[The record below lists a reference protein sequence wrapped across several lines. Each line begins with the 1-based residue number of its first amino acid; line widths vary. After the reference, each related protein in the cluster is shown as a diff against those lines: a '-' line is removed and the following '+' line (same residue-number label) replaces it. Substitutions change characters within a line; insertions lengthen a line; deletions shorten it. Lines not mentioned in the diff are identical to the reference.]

1 LVDGGGRK
9 RLKLERVKLAGFR
22 GLREDEYTLGD
33 LTVFTGGMGVGKT
46 SRLLAVLFALCG
58 EAPYGLTLDDLI
70 NSSSDYM
77 LVRVEGSV
85 NNLPF
90 YIERRKRRGGPV
102 AVKTDLPERLRVDPK
117 IFVDGREIAK
127 LFVGAPAEKSLKL
140 NQLLGFERYD
150 QVASEITPAPVERRL
165 QELEKQLS
173 ALGRIEDIK
182 RRDAETTAEI
192 GWIKDRLSELRVKYM
207 IDSPMVKWA
216 EEVKQ
221 RAEEAE
227 QIELEMKGKLK
238 LLEQYRTQL
247 RSLPEAAEGFEE
259 ELREMEA
266 RNDALNRRIAVL
278 EASIKMIELQ
288 RGMSVQTCPL
298 CGAQLSKDALERFA
312 HMEEE
317 YRKVLDEYSSLQIR
331 LSQKRKEVEEYRRLL
346 EQRRF
351 IEAEISRLEGEI
363 AQTRV
368 QIVSEEDLSK
378 ALRLLKEAEETKHEI
393 ELLESK
399 LSALEAQK
407 EAYQTALAQLGSQN
421 HVNLERKIRRL
432 RDLADKIR
440 RIRSALIEAVN
451 EAKNE
456 RLASIKSSFKE
467 AFKKIYPYE
476 RIKDVDFE
484 SRIVR
489 GHEVLYVKCKV
500 DESWVYAHQMSTGE
514 NVALSFALLLA
525 VNELASSPLLLL
537 DEPEEGLDESGI
549 RGLAEVLKKM
559 KQRTQLL
566 VATRSPLLASLLGSE
581 SDIK

>member
-1 LVDGGGRK
+1 
-9 RLKLERVKLAGFR
+9 
-22 GLREDEYTLGD
+22 
-33 LTVFTGGMGVGKT
+33 MGTGKT

-58 EAPYGLTLDDLI
+58 EAPSGLTLDDLI
-70 NSSSDYM
+70 NTSSDYM
-77 LVRVEGSV
+77 LVRVEGRI

-102 AVKTDLPERLRVDPK
+102 AVKTDLPEQLKIDPK

-127 LFVGAPAEKSLKL
+127 LFVGAPTEKVLKL

-150 QVASEITPAPVERRL
+150 QVASELTPVPVERRI

-173 ALGRIEDIK
+173 SLKQIEDIR
-182 RRDAETTAEI
+182 RRDAEATAEI
-192 GWIKDRLSELRVKYM
+192 GRIRDRLSALRVKYM
-207 IDSPMVKWA
+207 MDSALVKWA

-221 RAEEAE
+221 RTEEARK
-227 QIELEMKGKLK
+227 IELEMKGKLK
-238 LLEQYRTQL
+238 LLEQYRIQL
-247 RSLPEAAEGFEE
+247 KSLPEAAKDVEE

-288 RGMSVQTCPL
+288 RGMDVQTCPL
-298 CGAQLSKDALERFA
+298 CNAPLSKDALERFK

-317 YRKVLDEYSSLQIR
+317 YRKVSDEYSRLQTSLA
-331 LSQKRKEVEEYRRLL
+331 QKRKEAEEYRRLQ

-351 IEAEISRLEGEI
+351 IEVQISRLEDEI
-363 AQTRV
+363 AQTKV
-368 QIVSEEDLSK
+368 QSVAEEDLLK
-378 ALRLLKEAEETKHEI
+378 ALQLLKEAEETKREI

-399 LSALEAQK
+399 LSSLEAQK
-407 EAYQTALAQLGSQN
+407 EAYQTALAQLGS
-421 HVNLERKIRRL
+421 VDAATLEYKIRRL
-432 RDLADKIR
+432 RDLADKIK
-440 RIRSALIEAVN
+440 RIKSALIEAVN

-484 SRIVR
+484 SKMVR
-489 GHEVLYVKCKV
+489 GHEVLYVKGKV
-500 DESWVYAHQMSTGE
+500 DDTWVYAHQMSTGE

-525 VNELASSPLLLL
+525 VNELVSSPILLL
-537 DEPEEGLDESGI
+537 DEPEEGLDESGV

-559 KQRTQLL
+559 KAKTQLL
-566 VATRSPLLASLLGSE
+566 IATRSPLLASLLRSEGSV
-581 SDIK
+581 K

>member
-1 LVDGGGRK
+1 M
-9 RLKLERVKLAGFR
+9 LKLERVKLTGFR
-22 GLREDEYTLGD
+22 GLREDEYTLDD
-33 LTVFTGGMGVGKT
+33 LTVFTGGMGAGKT

-58 EAPYGLTLDDLI
+58 EAPSGLVLDDLI
-70 NSSSDYM
+70 NTSSDYM
-77 LVRVEGSV
+77 LVRVEGRI

-102 AVKTDLPERLRVDPK
+102 AVKTDLPEQLKIDPK

-127 LFVGAPAEKSLKL
+127 LFVGAPTEKALKL

-150 QVASEITPAPVERRL
+150 QVASEITPAPVERRI

-173 ALGRIEDIK
+173 SLKQIEDIR
-182 RRDAETTAEI
+182 RRDAETTVEI
-192 GWIKDRLSELRVKYM
+192 SRVKDRLSALRVKYM
-207 IDSPMVKWA
+207 MDSALVKWA

-221 RAEEAE
+221 RAEEAKKL
-227 QIELEMKGKLK
+227 ELEVKGKLK

-247 RSLPEAAEGFEE
+247 KGLPEAAEGVEE

-288 RGMSVQTCPL
+288 QGMDIRRCPL
-298 CGAQLSKDALERFA
+298 CNAPLSKDALERFK

-317 YRKVLDEYSSLQIR
+317 YRRVLDEYSSLQTS
-331 LSQKRKEVEEYRRLL
+331 LAQKRKEVEEYRRLL

-351 IEAEISRLEGEI
+351 LEAQISRLEEEV
-363 AQTRV
+363 AQTKV
-368 QIVSEEDLSK
+368 QSVAEEDLSK
-378 ALRLLKEAEETKHEI
+378 ALQLLKEAEEMRREI
-393 ELLESK
+393 ELLENR
-399 LSALEAQK
+399 LSSLEAQK
-407 EAYQTALAQLGSQN
+407 EAYQTALTQLGSLDA
-421 HVNLERKIRRL
+421 VSLENRIRRL
-432 RDLADKIR
+432 RELAD
-440 RIRSALIEAVN
+440 RIKRVKSALIEAVN

-467 AFKKIYPYE
+467 AFKNIYPYE

-484 SRIVR
+484 SKIVR
-489 GHEVLYVKCKV
+489 GHEVLYVKGKV
-500 DESWVYAHQMSTGE
+500 DDTWVYAHQMSTGE

-549 RGLAEVLKKM
+549 RGLAEVLRKM
-559 KQRTQLL
+559 KGRTQLL
-566 VATRSPLLASLLGSE
+566 VATRSPLLASLLRAEGS
-581 SDIK
+581 IK

>member
-127 LFVGAPAEKSLKL
+127 LFVGAPAEKALKL

-378 ALRLLKEAEETKHEI
+378 ALRLLKEAEETKREI

>member
-1 LVDGGGRK
+1 
-9 RLKLERVKLAGFR
+9 
-22 GLREDEYTLGD
+22 
-33 LTVFTGGMGVGKT
+33 MGTGKT

-58 EAPYGLTLDDLI
+58 EAPSGLTLDDLI
-70 NSSSDYM
+70 NTSSDYM
-77 LVRVEGSV
+77 LVRVEGRI

-102 AVKTDLPERLRVDPK
+102 AVKTDLPEQLKIDPK

-127 LFVGAPAEKSLKL
+127 LFVGAPTEKVLKL

-150 QVASEITPAPVERRL
+150 QVASELTPVPVERRI

-173 ALGRIEDIK
+173 SLKQIEDIR
-182 RRDAETTAEI
+182 RRDAEATAEI
-192 GWIKDRLSELRVKYM
+192 GRIRDRLSALRVKYM
-207 IDSPMVKWA
+207 MDSALVKWA

-221 RAEEAE
+221 RTEEAKK
-227 QIELEMKGKLK
+227 IELEMKGKLK
-238 LLEQYRTQL
+238 LLEQYRIQL
-247 RSLPEAAEGFEE
+247 KSLPEAAKDVEE

-288 RGMSVQTCPL
+288 RGMDVQTCPL
-298 CGAQLSKDALERFA
+298 CNAPLSKDALERFK

-317 YRKVLDEYSSLQIR
+317 YRKVSDEYSRLQTSLA
-331 LSQKRKEVEEYRRLL
+331 QKRKEAEEYRRLQ

-351 IEAEISRLEGEI
+351 IEVQISRLEDEI
-363 AQTRV
+363 AQTKV
-368 QIVSEEDLSK
+368 QSVAEEDLLK
-378 ALRLLKEAEETKHEI
+378 ALQLLKEAEETKREI

-399 LSALEAQK
+399 LSSLEAQK
-407 EAYQTALAQLGSQN
+407 EAYQTALAQLGS
-421 HVNLERKIRRL
+421 VDAATLEYKIRRL
-432 RDLADKIR
+432 RDLADKIK
-440 RIRSALIEAVN
+440 RIKSALIEAVN

-484 SRIVR
+484 SKMVR
-489 GHEVLYVKCKV
+489 GHEVLYVKGKV
-500 DESWVYAHQMSTGE
+500 DDTWVYAHQMSTGE

-525 VNELASSPLLLL
+525 VNELVSSPILLL
-537 DEPEEGLDESGI
+537 DEPEEGLDESGV

-559 KQRTQLL
+559 KAKTQLL
-566 VATRSPLLASLLGSE
+566 IATRSPLLASLLRSEGSV
-581 SDIK
+581 K

>member
-1 LVDGGGRK
+1 M
-9 RLKLERVKLAGFR
+9 LKLERVKLAGFR
-22 GLREDEYTLGD
+22 GLREDEYILDD
-33 LTVFTGGMGVGKT
+33 LTVFTGGMGAGKT

-58 EAPYGLTLDDLI
+58 EAPSGLVLDDLI
-70 NSSSDYM
+70 NTSSDYM
-77 LVRVEGSV
+77 LVRVEGRI

-102 AVKTDLPERLRVDPK
+102 AVKTDLPEQLKIDPK

-127 LFVGAPAEKSLKL
+127 LFVGAPTEKALKL
-140 NQLLGFERYD
+140 NQLLGFERYN
-150 QVASEITPAPVERRL
+150 QVASEITPAPVERRI

-173 ALGRIEDIK
+173 ALRQIEDIR

-192 GWIKDRLSELRVKYM
+192 GRIRDRLSALRVKYM
-207 IDSPMVKWA
+207 MDSALLKWA

-221 RAEEAE
+221 RAEEARK
-227 QIELEMKGKLK
+227 IELEMKGKLK
-238 LLEQYRTQL
+238 LLEQYRIQL
-247 RSLPEAAEGFEE
+247 KSLPEAAEGVEE
-259 ELREMEA
+259 ELHEMEA

-288 RGMSVQTCPL
+288 KGMNVQTCPL
-298 CGAQLSKDALERFA
+298 CNAPLSKDALERFK

-317 YRKVLDEYSSLQIR
+317 YRKVLDEYSRLQTSLA
-331 LSQKRKEVEEYRRLL
+331 QKRKEVEEYRRLL

-351 IEAEISRLEGEI
+351 IEAQMSRLEDEI
-363 AQTRV
+363 AQTKV
-368 QIVSEEDLSK
+368 QSVAEEDLLK
-378 ALRLLKEAEETKHEI
+378 ALQLLKEAEETKREI

-399 LSALEAQK
+399 LSSLEAQK
-407 EAYQTALAQLGSQN
+407 EAYQTALAQLGS
-421 HVNLERKIRRL
+421 VEAANLEYKIRML
-432 RDLADKIR
+432 KDLANKIK
-440 RIRSALIEAVN
+440 RIKSALIEAVN

-489 GHEVLYVKCKV
+489 GHEVLYVKGKV
-500 DESWVYAHQMSTGE
+500 DDAWVYAHQMSTGE

-525 VNELASSPLLLL
+525 VNELVSSPLLLL
-537 DEPEEGLDESGI
+537 DEPEEGLDESGV

-559 KQRTQLL
+559 KTRTQLL
-566 VATRSPLLASLLGSE
+566 IATRSPLLASLLRSE
-581 SDIK
+581 GGIK

>member
-1 LVDGGGRK
+1 MVDGGGRK

-127 LFVGAPAEKSLKL
+127 LFVGAPAEKALKL

-378 ALRLLKEAEETKHEI
+378 ALRLLKEAEETKREI

>member
-1 LVDGGGRK
+1 M
-9 RLKLERVKLAGFR
+9 LKLEKVKLTGFR
-22 GLREDEYTLGD
+22 GLREDEYTLDD
-33 LTVFTGGMGVGKT
+33 LVVFTGGMGAGKT

-58 EAPYGLTLDDLI
+58 EAPSGLVLDDLI
-70 NSSSDYM
+70 NTSSDYM
-77 LVRVEGSV
+77 LVRVEGRI

-102 AVKTDLPERLRVDPK
+102 AVKTDLTEQLKIDPK

-127 LFVGAPAEKSLKL
+127 LFVGAPTEKALKL

-150 QVASEITPAPVERRL
+150 QVASEITPAPVERRI

-173 ALGRIEDIK
+173 SLKQIEDIR
-182 RRDAETTAEI
+182 RRDAETTVEI
-192 GWIKDRLSELRVKYM
+192 SRVKDRLSALRVKYM
-207 IDSPMVKWA
+207 MDSALVKWA

-221 RAEEAE
+221 RAEEAKKL
-227 QIELEMKGKLK
+227 ELEVKGKLK

-247 RSLPEAAEGFEE
+247 KGLPEAAEGVEE
-259 ELREMEA
+259 ELREIEA

-288 RGMSVQTCPL
+288 QGMDIRRCPL
-298 CGAQLSKDALERFA
+298 CNAPLSKDALERFK

-317 YRKVLDEYSSLQIR
+317 YRKVLDEYSSLQIS
-331 LSQKRKEVEEYRRLL
+331 LAQKRKEVEEYRKLL

-351 IEAEISRLEGEI
+351 LEAQISRLEEEI
-363 AQTRV
+363 AQTKV
-368 QIVSEEDLSK
+368 QSVAEEDLSK
-378 ALRLLKEAEETKHEI
+378 ALQLLKEADEMRRDI
-393 ELLESK
+393 ELLENR
-399 LSALEAQK
+399 LSSLEAQK
-407 EAYQTALAQLGSQN
+407 EAYQTALAQLGSLDA
-421 HVNLERKIRRL
+421 VSLENRIRRL
-432 RDLADKIR
+432 RELAD
-440 RIRSALIEAVN
+440 RIKRVKSALIEAVN

-484 SRIVR
+484 SKSVR
-489 GHEVLYVKCKV
+489 GHEVLYVKGKV
-500 DESWVYAHQMSTGE
+500 DDTWVYAHQMSTGE

-549 RGLAEVLKKM
+549 RGLAEVLRKM
-559 KQRTQLL
+559 KGRTQLL
-566 VATRSPLLASLLGSE
+566 VATRSPLLASLLRAEGS
-581 SDIK
+581 IK

>member
-1 LVDGGGRK
+1 
-9 RLKLERVKLAGFR
+9 
-22 GLREDEYTLGD
+22 
-33 LTVFTGGMGVGKT
+33 MGTGKT

-58 EAPYGLTLDDLI
+58 EAPSGLTLDDLI
-70 NSSSDYM
+70 NTSSDYM
-77 LVRVEGSV
+77 LVRVEGRI

-102 AVKTDLPERLRVDPK
+102 AVKTDLPEQLKIDPK

-127 LFVGAPAEKSLKL
+127 LFVGAPTEKVLKL

-150 QVASEITPAPVERRL
+150 QVASELTPVPVERRI

-173 ALGRIEDIK
+173 SLKQIEDIR
-182 RRDAETTAEI
+182 RRDAEATAEI
-192 GWIKDRLSELRVKYM
+192 GRIRDRLSALRVKYM
-207 IDSPMVKWA
+207 MDSALVKWA

-221 RAEEAE
+221 RTEEAKK
-227 QIELEMKGKLK
+227 IELEMKGKLK
-238 LLEQYRTQL
+238 LLEQYRIQL
-247 RSLPEAAEGFEE
+247 KSLPEAAKDVEE

-288 RGMSVQTCPL
+288 RGMDVQTCPL
-298 CGAQLSKDALERFA
+298 CNAPLSKDALERFK

-317 YRKVLDEYSSLQIR
+317 YRKVSDEYSRLQTSLA
-331 LSQKRKEVEEYRRLL
+331 QKRKEAEEYRRLQ

-351 IEAEISRLEGEI
+351 IEVQINRLEDEI
-363 AQTRV
+363 AQTKV
-368 QIVSEEDLSK
+368 QSVAEEDLLK
-378 ALRLLKEAEETKHEI
+378 ALQLLKEAEETKREI

-399 LSALEAQK
+399 LSSLEAQK
-407 EAYQTALAQLGSQN
+407 EAYQTALAQLGS
-421 HVNLERKIRRL
+421 VDAATLEYKIRRL
-432 RDLADKIR
+432 RDLADKIK
-440 RIRSALIEAVN
+440 RIKSALIEAVN

-484 SRIVR
+484 SKMVR
-489 GHEVLYVKCKV
+489 GHEVLYVKGKV
-500 DESWVYAHQMSTGE
+500 DDTWVYAHQMSTGE

-525 VNELASSPLLLL
+525 VNELVSSPLLLL
-537 DEPEEGLDESGI
+537 DEPEEGLDEAGI

-559 KQRTQLL
+559 KAKTQLL
-566 VATRSPLLASLLGSE
+566 IATRSPLLASLLRSEGSV
-581 SDIK
+581 K

>member
-1 LVDGGGRK
+1 
-9 RLKLERVKLAGFR
+9 
-22 GLREDEYTLGD
+22 
-33 LTVFTGGMGVGKT
+33 
-46 SRLLAVLFALCG
+46 
-58 EAPYGLTLDDLI
+58 
-70 NSSSDYM
+70 
-77 LVRVEGSV
+77 
-85 NNLPF
+85 
-90 YIERRKRRGGPV
+90 
-102 AVKTDLPERLRVDPK
+102 
-117 IFVDGREIAK
+117 
-127 LFVGAPAEKSLKL
+127 
-140 NQLLGFERYD
+140 
-150 QVASEITPAPVERRL
+150 
-165 QELEKQLS
+165 
-173 ALGRIEDIK
+173 
-182 RRDAETTAEI
+182 
-192 GWIKDRLSELRVKYM
+192 
-207 IDSPMVKWA
+207 
-216 EEVKQ
+216 
-221 RAEEAE
+221 
-227 QIELEMKGKLK
+227 
-238 LLEQYRTQL
+238 
-247 RSLPEAAEGFEE
+247 
-259 ELREMEA
+259 
-266 RNDALNRRIAVL
+266 
-278 EASIKMIELQ
+278 
-288 RGMSVQTCPL
+288 
-298 CGAQLSKDALERFA
+298 
-312 HMEEE
+312 MEEE

-351 IEAEISRLEGEI
+351 IESEISRLEGEI

-378 ALRLLKEAEETKHEI
+378 ALRLLKEAEETKREI

-566 VATRSPLLASLLGSE
+566 VATRRPLLASLLGSE

>member
-1 LVDGGGRK
+1 
-9 RLKLERVKLAGFR
+9 
-22 GLREDEYTLGD
+22 
-33 LTVFTGGMGVGKT
+33 MGTGKT

-58 EAPYGLTLDDLI
+58 EAPSGLTLDDLI
-70 NSSSDYM
+70 NTSSDYM
-77 LVRVEGSV
+77 LVRVEGRI

-102 AVKTDLPERLRVDPK
+102 AVKTDLPEQLKIDPK

-127 LFVGAPAEKSLKL
+127 LFVGAPTEKVLKL

-150 QVASEITPAPVERRL
+150 QVASELTPVPVERRI

-173 ALGRIEDIK
+173 SLKQIEDIR
-182 RRDAETTAEI
+182 RRDAEATAEI
-192 GWIKDRLSELRVKYM
+192 GRIRDRLSALRVKYM
-207 IDSPMVKWA
+207 MDSALVKWA

-221 RAEEAE
+221 RAEEARK
-227 QIELEMKGKLK
+227 IELEMKGKLK
-238 LLEQYRTQL
+238 LLEQYRIQL
-247 RSLPEAAEGFEE
+247 KSLPEAAKDVEE

-288 RGMSVQTCPL
+288 RGMDVQTCPL
-298 CGAQLSKDALERFA
+298 CNAPLSKDALERFK

-317 YRKVLDEYSSLQIR
+317 YRKVSDEYSRLQTSLA
-331 LSQKRKEVEEYRRLL
+331 QKRKEAEEYRRLQ

-351 IEAEISRLEGEI
+351 IEVQISRLEDEI
-363 AQTRV
+363 AQTKV
-368 QIVSEEDLSK
+368 QSVAEEDLLK
-378 ALRLLKEAEETKHEI
+378 ALQLLKEAEETKREI

-399 LSALEAQK
+399 LSSLEAQK
-407 EAYQTALAQLGSQN
+407 EAYQTALAQLGS
-421 HVNLERKIRRL
+421 VDAATLEYKIRRL
-432 RDLADKIR
+432 RDLADKIK
-440 RIRSALIEAVN
+440 RIKSALIEAVN

-484 SRIVR
+484 SKMVR
-489 GHEVLYVKCKV
+489 GHEVLYVKGKV
-500 DESWVYAHQMSTGE
+500 DDTWVYAHQMSTGE

-525 VNELASSPLLLL
+525 VNELVSSPILLL
-537 DEPEEGLDESGI
+537 DEPEEGLDESGV

-559 KQRTQLL
+559 KAKTQLL
-566 VATRSPLLASLLGSE
+566 IATRSPLLASLLRSEGSV
-581 SDIK
+581 K

>member
-1 LVDGGGRK
+1 MVDGGGRK

-127 LFVGAPAEKSLKL
+127 LFVGAPAEKALKL

-182 RRDAETTAEI
+182 RRYAETTAEI

-378 ALRLLKEAEETKHEI
+378 ALPLLKEAEETKREI

>member
-1 LVDGGGRK
+1 
-9 RLKLERVKLAGFR
+9 
-22 GLREDEYTLGD
+22 
-33 LTVFTGGMGVGKT
+33 MGTGKT

-58 EAPYGLTLDDLI
+58 EAPSGLTLDDLI
-70 NSSSDYM
+70 NTSSDYM
-77 LVRVEGSV
+77 LVRVEGRV

-102 AVKTDLPERLRVDPK
+102 AVKTDLPEQLKIDPK

-127 LFVGAPAEKSLKL
+127 LFVGAPTEKALKL

-150 QVASEITPAPVERRL
+150 QVAAEITPAPVERRI

-173 ALGRIEDIK
+173 SLKQVEDIRK
-182 RRDAETTAEI
+182 RDAETTAEI
-192 GWIKDRLSELRVKYM
+192 GRIKDRLSSLRVKYM
-207 IDSPMVKWA
+207 MDSALVKWA

-221 RAEEAE
+221 RAEEARK
-227 QIELEMKGKLK
+227 IELEMKGKLK

-247 RSLPEAAEGFEE
+247 KSMPEVAEGVEE

-288 RGMSVQTCPL
+288 EGMNVQTCPL
-298 CGAQLSKDALERFA
+298 CNAPLSKDALERFK

-317 YRKVLDEYSSLQIR
+317 YRKVLDEYSRLQTSLA
-331 LSQKRKEVEEYRRLL
+331 QKRKEAEEYRRLL

-351 IEAEISRLEGEI
+351 IEAQIRRLEDEI
-363 AQTRV
+363 KQTKV
-368 QIVSEEDLSK
+368 QTVAEEDLSR
-378 ALRLLKEAEETKHEI
+378 ALHLLKEAEETKREI

-399 LSALEAQK
+399 LSSLEAQK
-407 EAYQTALAQLGSQN
+407 EAYQTALVQLGS
-421 HVNLERKIRRL
+421 VDAANLGYKIQRL
-432 RDLADKIR
+432 RDLADKIK

-456 RLASIKSSFKE
+456 RLASIKFSFKE

-484 SRIVR
+484 SKMVR
-489 GHEVLYVKCKV
+489 GHEVLYVKGKV
-500 DESWVYAHQMSTGE
+500 DDTWVYAHQMSTGE

-525 VNELASSPLLLL
+525 VNELVSSPLLLL
-537 DEPEEGLDESGI
+537 DEPEEGLDEAGI

-559 KQRTQLL
+559 KAKTQLL
-566 VATRSPLLASLLGSE
+566 IATRSPLLASLLRSEGSVE
-581 SDIK
+581 